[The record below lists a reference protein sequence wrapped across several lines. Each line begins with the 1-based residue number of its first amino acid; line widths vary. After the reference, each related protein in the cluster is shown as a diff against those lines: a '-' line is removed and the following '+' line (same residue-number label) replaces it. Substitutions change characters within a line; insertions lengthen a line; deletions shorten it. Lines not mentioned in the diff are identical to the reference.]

1 MFIVQMY
8 IPFDD
13 WSYNKNTGTS
23 GTYVQHI
30 NIEQKIAVANQ
41 N

>member
-1 MFIVQMY
+1 MTEAI
-8 IPFDD
+8 
-13 WSYNKNTGTS
+13 YNKNTGTS

>member
-13 WSYNKNTGTS
+13 WNYNKNT